1 MSAKGGA
8 GSSGGLYD
16 AEGPIE
22 ERGDDAISSL
32 LQLHVETGS
41 DAVSGRARTDTAQ
54 TASTLETTA
63 GNNIWGSTSSVSLG
77 NVLGRTTPSH
87 AQQGTWPGTPSG
99 TPSGTPL
106 SSRGGGGGIGET
118 SFEYN
123 RGRTLSSPGGVI
135 GGGLIGNNS
144 TGTAILGSRPASAVG
159 FVNDTK
165 FGFGN
170 TDANNTTGISSLSIN
185 RSRTFSA
192 EVGGITSTSVGGST
206 SQASLGTSHSR
217 AGSSLAGG
225 ANMGL
230 DLSSLSFGG
239 GPTIHEAEAAS
250 HASTNTSP
258 NAANAGRDVL
268 FGLGN
273 TSSGIGG
280 RPLSSMSAGGLSA
293 ISAGAGSNASA
304 SHSSASGGGQGQV
317 QPQLSPFAPIPPSPS
332 RQRAYGQGGGG
343 RQHQQQNQLGGGLHV
358 PVHGGQ
364 PYSPLAGAGIQEH
377 QHQHHQQQQ
386 RQQALSPS
394 SPSGILPEQLS
405 IPSMSA
411 LTSTT
416 SPSAAAAASLARS
429 QRSPASTLQPQRG
442 LMTTPKIQE
451 SKTATTSPTTTTT
464 AKLFVGQVPK
474 RMTESD
480 LIPIFGPYGALFDI
494 SIIRDRHS
502 NGHRGCAFV
511 TFQYVD
517 DAQKAM
523 DGLHDTVPFD
533 PRRWHHSGKR
543 PLQVKF
549 ADEPNDYR
557 GGKGGGGDTS
567 TDQQQDAGTKL
578 FVAAFS
584 QDFGGK
590 DIKAMIEPYG
600 PVRNVI
606 LLLHR
611 DGKKKG
617 VAFVTMQSP
626 EGARAAIAG
635 LAADGDGAFTCP
647 GMNRPVCV
655 KYAGNRFDGVQKL
668 PPNQRPVYGEEDPP
682 QAAPTNVE
690 MGPLPPGPSHS
701 SPPDRGE
708 QPPQQRDPSYP
719 SSGGSFG
726 YENDA
731 AYGASGG
738 TYLSERPREGPA
750 GANLFIYHLPH
761 DFTDADLTKA
771 FVPFGNVI
779 SASVYVDRHTGES
792 KGFGFVSYDHCLA
805 AESAIDGMNGYQIG
819 LKRLKVQHKISDAAA
834 VGSGYGQ
841 SPHNHQHS
849 RGPPMGGGGGFYQPN
864 SNEGMYGN
872 PHQTSY
878 STGGRRP
885 YYEQDSYGG
894 AGGDG
899 YGGNDGGVGGN
910 YGADSAARPS
920 EGPAGANLF
929 IYHLPHDLT
938 DPDLVAAFAPFGNVI
953 SAKVYVDRNT
963 GESKGFGFVSYDSPG
978 AAESAIEQ
986 MNGYQMGPKRLK
998 VQHKRVR
1005 QQQMPQQQH
1014 HLHYHGPPHASG
1026 NMDAGGGGSG
1036 VGGNYYPQ
1044 YSPHQQQHPRH
1055 YHQRQQYQSQ
1065 YY

>member
-1 MSAKGGA
+1 MNAKGGS
-8 GSSGGLYD
+8 GSSGGLHD
-16 AEGPIE
+16 AEGISHRHE

-32 LQLHVETGS
+32 LQLHVETGG
-41 DAVSGRARTDTAQ
+41 DVDVVPGRARTDTAQ

-63 GNNIWGSTSSVSLG
+63 NNTTGNNIWGSTSSVSLG

-99 TPSGTPL
+99 MNPSTPL
-106 SSRGGGGGIGET
+106 SSRGIET

-135 GGGLIGNNS
+135 GSGLGLNNIS
-144 TGTAILGSRPASAVG
+144 NIHNTGTANLGSRPASAVG

-170 TDANNTTGISSLSIN
+170 DTNSSLSIN

-192 EVGGITSTSVGGST
+192 EVGGITSTSGST
-206 SQASLGTSHSR
+206 QATHSR
-217 AGSSLAGG
+217 PGSSLAGG

-258 NAANAGRDVL
+258 NATNAGRDVL

-304 SHSSASGGGQGQV
+304 SHSSASLSGGGGGRSSSQMQQHLQHQA

-332 RQRAYGQGGGG
+332 RQQAYGQGGG
-343 RQHQQQNQLGGGLHV
+343 LH
-358 PVHGGQ
+358 VHGGQ
-364 PYSPLAGAGIQEH
+364 PYSPLAGAGIQD
-377 QHQHHQQQQ
+377 QQQQPQHQQQQ
-386 RQQALSPS
+386 RQQGLSSS
-394 SPSGILPEQLS
+394 SPSGILPQQLS

-411 LTSTT
+411 LASTT

-451 SKTATTSPTTTTT
+451 SKTATTSPITTT

-511 TFQYVD
+511 TFQHVA

-523 DGLHDTVPFD
+523 DGLHDTMPFD

-549 ADEPNDYR
+549 ADEPGS
-557 GGKGGGGDTS
+557 GGKGGGDTG
-567 TDQQQDAGTKL
+567 TDQQHDAETKL

-584 QDFGGK
+584 QDFGDK

-600 PVRNVI
+600 PVRNVV
-606 LLLHR
+606 LLLNR
-611 DGKKKG
+611 DGRKKG

-647 GMNRPVCV
+647 GMKRPVCV
-655 KYAGNRFDGVQKL
+655 KYVGKRFAGVEKL
-668 PPNQRPVYGEEDPP
+668 PPNQRPVFGEEDP
-682 QAAPTNVE
+682 QVE
-690 MGPLPPGPSHS
+690 MGPLPPGPPHS
-701 SPPDRGE
+701 SPSDRSE
-708 QPPQQRDPSYP
+708 QPPPPQRDPSYP

-726 YENDA
+726 YGNDA
-731 AYGASGG
+731 ACGAGG
-738 TYLSERPREGPA
+738 GAYLSERPREGPD

-761 DFTDADLTKA
+761 DFTDADLAGA
-771 FVPFGNVI
+771 FAPFGNVI

-792 KGFGFVSYDHCLA
+792 KGFGFVSYDHCA
-805 AESAIDGMNGYQIG
+805 AAQSAIDGMNGYQIG
-819 LKRLKVQHKISDAAA
+819 PKRLKVQHKISDASSPMG
-834 VGSGYGQ
+834 GSDGGGYGGYGQ
-841 SPHNHQHS
+841 SPHYNQHS
-849 RGPPMGGGGGFYQPN
+849 RGPPVGGGGGGFYQAN

-878 STGGRRP
+878 SPGGRRP
-885 YYEQDSYGG
+885 YYDQGSYGG
-894 AGGDG
+894 IGGDG
-899 YGGNDGGVGGN
+899 YGGVSGGGGDN
-910 YGADSAARPS
+910 YGADSTARPS

-938 DPDLVAAFAPFGNVI
+938 DPDLVKAFAPFGHVI

-963 GESKGFGFVSYDSPG
+963 GESKGFGFVSYDSPD

-986 MNGYQMGPKRLK
+986 MNGYQIGPKRLK

-1014 HLHYHGPPHASG
+1014 HLHFHGTPHASG
-1026 NMDAGGGGSG
+1026 NMDAGGGVGG

-1055 YHQRQQYQSQ
+1055 YQRQQYQSQ

>member
-1 MSAKGGA
+1 MSAKGGS
-8 GSSGGLYD
+8 GSSGGLRD
-16 AEGPIE
+16 SEGPIE

-41 DAVSGRARTDTAQ
+41 DTVSGRARTDTAQ

-99 TPSGTPL
+99 TPL
-106 SSRGGGGGIGET
+106 SSRGGGIGET

-135 GGGLIGNNS
+135 GGGLIGNS
-144 TGTAILGSRPASAVG
+144 TGTTILGSRPASAVG

-170 TDANNTTGISSLSIN
+170 TDANTTGISSLSIN

-192 EVGGITSTSVGGST
+192 EVGGITSISGST
-206 SQASLGTSHSR
+206 QASHSR
-217 AGSSLAGG
+217 PGSSLAGG
-225 ANMGL
+225 ASMGL

-239 GPTIHEAEAAS
+239 GPTIHEQEAAS

-273 TSSGIGG
+273 TGSNTGIGG

-293 ISAGAGSNASA
+293 ISAGAGSNAS
-304 SHSSASGGGQGQV
+304 HSSASLSGGGGRSSSQQHQQHLQSQS

-332 RQRAYGQGGGG
+332 RQQGYNGQGQ
-343 RQHQQQNQLGGGLHV
+343 RDLQGGLPNHQG
-358 PVHGGQ
+358 HR
-364 PYSPLAGAGIQEH
+364 YSPLTGAGIRD
-377 QHQHHQQQQ
+377 QQPQ
-386 RQQALSPS
+386 RQQGLSSS

-411 LTSTT
+411 LHSST

-442 LMTTPKIQE
+442 LTTTPKIQE
-451 SKTATTSPTTTTT
+451 SKTATTSPTTT

-511 TFQYVD
+511 TFQHVA

-523 DGLHDTVPFD
+523 DGLHDTMPFD

-549 ADEPNDYR
+549 ADEPGS
-557 GGKGGGGDTS
+557 GGKGGGDTS
-567 TDQQQDAGTKL
+567 TDQEQDTETKL

-584 QDFGGK
+584 QDFGDK
-590 DIKAMIEPYG
+590 EIKAMIEPYG
-600 PVRNVI
+600 PVRNVV
-606 LLLHR
+606 LLLNR
-611 DGKKKG
+611 DGRKKG

-655 KYAGNRFDGVQKL
+655 KYVGKRFAGVEKL
-668 PPNQRPVYGEEDPP
+668 PPNQRPVYGEEGP
-682 QAAPTNVE
+682 QVE
-690 MGPLPPGPSHS
+690 MGPLPPGPPHS
-701 SPPDRGE
+701 SPSDRSE
-708 QPPQQRDPSYP
+708 QPPPPQRDPSYP

-726 YENDA
+726 YGNDA
-731 AYGASGG
+731 AYDAGAAGG
-738 TYLSERPREGPA
+738 GAYLSERPREGPA

-761 DFTDADLTKA
+761 DFTDADLAGA
-771 FVPFGNVI
+771 FAPFGNVI

-792 KGFGFVSYDHCLA
+792 KGFGFVSYDHCA
-805 AESAIDGMNGYQIG
+805 AAQSAIDGMNGYQIG
-819 LKRLKVQHKISDAAA
+819 PKRLKVQHKISEASSPME
-834 VGSGYGQ
+834 GSDGGGYGGYGQ
-841 SPHNHQHS
+841 SPHNNFHHS
-849 RGPPMGGGGGFYQPN
+849 RGPPVGGGGGYYQPN

-872 PHQTSY
+872 PHQPY
-878 STGGRRP
+878 SPGGRRP
-885 YYEQDSYGG
+885 YHEQDSYGG
-894 AGGDG
+894 VGGDR
-899 YGGNDGGVGGN
+899 YGGVSGGGGDN
-910 YGADSAARPS
+910 YGVDSAARPS

-938 DPDLVAAFAPFGNVI
+938 DPDLVAAFSPFGNVI

-1026 NMDAGGGGSG
+1026 NMDAGGDGSG
-1036 VGGNYYPQ
+1036 VGGNYYYPQ
-1044 YSPHQQQHPRH
+1044 YNPHQQQHPRRYQRQH
-1055 YHQRQQYQSQ
+1055 HQRQEYQSQ